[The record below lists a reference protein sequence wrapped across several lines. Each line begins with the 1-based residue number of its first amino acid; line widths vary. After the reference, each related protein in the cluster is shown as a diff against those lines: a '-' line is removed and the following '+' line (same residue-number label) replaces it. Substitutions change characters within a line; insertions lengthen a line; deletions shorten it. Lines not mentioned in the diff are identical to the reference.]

1 MKKFGT
7 AILSIVLLISVTI
20 AQTKKADTL
29 AKVTANKTDTIAK
42 GSVKKTDTIAKAPLK
57 KADTVAKAPV
67 KKADTAIA
75 KAPASKVDTVTRPQG
90 RVHTLD
96 KIAGVVGSGIILQS
110 DIELKY
116 ASYLAQGNPPNPD
129 IKCNILQ
136 GLLTQ
141 KLLAQQAVIDSVDVK
156 DDEVDGDVDRRMRG
170 MIQRAGGQDR
180 LEQFLGRSVI
190 QYKDEIRPDIK
201 EGLIAQKM
209 QQKITS
215 NVNTTPQDVKMF
227 YDKIP
232 KDSLPSFN
240 KEVEVGEIVFN
251 PKLNNAE
258 KEAYKAKA
266 EELRTRIKNG
276 EDFAAMARL
285 YSQDPGSAPQ
295 GGDLGFND
303 RTSFVKEF
311 SAMAFKLKAGD
322 ISPVFETD
330 FGFHFLQV
338 IERRGEQVHVRHI
351 LIVPAIT
358 QASLDR
364 AKAKADSVYDLMKKN
379 KTVDFSTA
387 ASFYSDNK
395 DTKYNGGMMLNADN
409 VETRSTYIPTDKLDP
424 QVALITDTMKVGSI
438 SKPQLITGSDGKKGY
453 KILYL
458 KSSTDAHK
466 ANLAQDYPKIKEYAT
481 NDKINRTVSEWFQK
495 RRKETF
501 IKIDPEYLSCPQLQG
516 WSTPAT
522 VTTAEVKP

>member
-1 MKKFGT
+1 MRKFGI
-7 AILSIVLLISVTI
+7 ALLSFALFISAAN
-20 AQTKKADTL
+20 AQQK
-29 AKVTANKTDTIAK
+29 
-42 GSVKKTDTIAKAPLK
+42 
-57 KADTVAKAPV
+57 
-67 KKADTAIA
+67 
-75 KAPASKVDTVTRPQG
+75 
-90 RVHTLD
+90 HTLD
-96 KIAGVVGSGIILQS
+96 KIAGVVGSRIVLQS

-116 ASYLAQGNPPNPD
+116 GTYLAQGNPPSPD
-129 IKCNILQ
+129 IKCQILQ
-136 GLLTQ
+136 SLLTQ

-156 DDEVDGDVDRRMRG
+156 DDEVDADVDRRMRG

-201 EGLIAQKM
+201 EGLVAQKM

-215 NVNTTPQDVKMF
+215 NVNTTPEDVKNF
-227 YDKIP
+227 FNKIP

-240 KEVEVGEIVFN
+240 KEVEVGEIQFD
-251 PKLNNAE
+251 PKLNPAE
-258 KEAYKAKA
+258 KEVYRQKA

-276 EDFAAMARL
+276 EDFASLARL
-285 YSQDPGSAPQ
+285 YSQDATSAPQ

-311 SAMAFKLKAGD
+311 SAMAFKLKPGE

-351 LIVPAIT
+351 LIQPVIT

-364 AKAKADSVYDLMKKN
+364 SKAKADSVYDQLMHN
-379 KTVDFSTA
+379 KTIDFSSA
-387 ASFYSDNK
+387 AAFYSDNK
-395 DTKYNGGMMLNADN
+395 DTKYNGGMLLNADN
-409 VETRSTYIPTDKLDP
+409 VEARSTYIPTDKLDP
-424 QVALITDTMKVGSI
+424 QIALTTDTMKVGTI
-438 SKPQLITGSDGKKGY
+438 SKPQLFTGQDGKKSY

-458 KSSTDAHK
+458 KSTTNAHK
-466 ANLAQDYPKIKEYAT
+466 ANLEQDYPKIKEYAT
-481 NDKINRTVSEWFQK
+481 NDKINRTLSEWFQK

-501 IKIDPEYLSCPQLQG
+501 IKVDPQYQSCPSLIG
-516 WSTPAT
+516 WSTPE
-522 VTTAEVKP
+522 TTAQVKP